1 MRSVLGTHEDNN
13 FSTPIPNL
21 PHFAFVY
28 LAVLAGF
35 LLSLLITA
43 VFPPA
48 GEQATLTGQLV
59 GEPMWVPEIVVGVL
73 AGRLAYK
80 RLPSALAFLVWI
92 PPAGFLFWSAWSWQ
106 KTMAPYDS
114 TWDTYFGNNCSGS
127 ECLYELF
134 LTAPFYTSVAYSLG
148 AYTTYL
154 VAKRRVE

>member
-48 GEQATLTGQLV
+48 GEQATLTGQDSACGLF
-59 GEPMWVPEIVVGVL
+59 VL
-73 AGRLAYK
+73 ERM
-80 RLPSALAFLVWI
+80 V
-92 PPAGFLFWSAWSWQ
+92 
-106 KTMAPYDS
+106 
-114 TWDTYFGNNCSGS
+114 
-127 ECLYELF
+127 
-134 LTAPFYTSVAYSLG
+134 
-148 AYTTYL
+148 
-154 VAKRRVE
+154 VAKDYGALRFHLGHLFRQQLLGK